1 MHFYQRLKDMR
12 EDHEYE
18 QKDIA
23 KVLETTQ
30 QQYSNFAIG
39 LIPASRIYTCTQLFD
54 DLS

>member
-30 QQYSNFAIG
+30 QQYSKYERDTDTPTYKAM
-39 LIPASRIYTCTQLFD
+39 
-54 DLS
+54 